1 MTFNGIGTCAALAAA
16 SAMRP
21 MFRALASERARV
33 HDRARGPDVI
43 PSTPESLLAMLAASR
58 VGNRAFA
65 VAMHVAPYVAASGD
79 GAPNSIRATGRFGA
93 RHRTRFL

>member
-1 MTFNGIGTCAALAAA
+1 MTCNVIGTSAALAAA

-21 MFRALASERARV
+21 MLRALASERAGV

-43 PSTPESLLAMLAASR
+43 PSTPETLLAMLAASR
-58 VGNRAFA
+58 VGNRAFP

-79 GAPNSIRATGRFGA
+79 GAPNFIQATGRFRA
-93 RHRTRFL
+93 RHGTFL